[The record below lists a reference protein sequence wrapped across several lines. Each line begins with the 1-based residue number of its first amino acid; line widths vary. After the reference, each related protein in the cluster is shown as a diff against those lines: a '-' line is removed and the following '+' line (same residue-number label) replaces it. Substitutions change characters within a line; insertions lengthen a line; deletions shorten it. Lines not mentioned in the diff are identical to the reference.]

1 MLSSPFPSSPSTMP
15 RRSLTQTNVA
25 GWGFAA
31 PAALMLFVFII
42 LPFLM
47 AIYFS
52 LTNARMMSPNAVEF
66 VGLDNYQKMLSLNR
80 LVLEPQLE
88 NDGTVRFHNDGSIR
102 YEKVRTYT
110 RDEENYPHFF
120 QMREWFGWER
130 KGGEHGTQYV
140 VIIAGDPL
148 FWIALT
154 NTLIFVL
161 VIAPVQGGLA
171 LGLAL
176 LVNQKLH
183 GINIF
188 RTIYFMPVVV
198 SIIVASILWSIIYAP
213 DGLLNSMLIFFSFG
227 YFEGRDWLGD
237 TQTALPAIMA
247 FSIWQAVGFHMV
259 IWLAGLQTIPP
270 TLYEVGDVEG
280 ASNWQKFRFIT
291 WPGLRNTA
299 VLVLIVITMQAFALF
314 NQINVMTKG
323 GPLDATQS
331 LVFQSF
337 VRGYGKNDLSGAS
350 TIAVVLFVLVL
361 FISIIQRILTAQRE
375 GA

>member
-1 MLSSPFPSSPSTMP
+1 MLRP
-15 RRSLTQTNVA
+15 SLTQTNGA
-25 GWGFAA
+25 GWAFAS

-52 LTNARMMSPNAVEF
+52 LTNARMMSPNAIAF
-66 VGLDNYQKMLSLNR
+66 VGLDNFQKMLSLNR
-80 LVLEPQLE
+80 LVLDPQLE
-88 NDGTVRFHNDGSIR
+88 EDGSIR
-102 YEKVRTYT
+102 LYDDGSTRYEKIRTYT
-110 RDEENYPHFF
+110 RDQEAYPRLY

-130 KGGEHGTQYV
+130 AGGPHGTQYV
-140 VIIAGDPL
+140 AIIAGDPL

-161 VIAPVQGGLA
+161 AIAPGQGGLA

-176 LVNQKLH
+176 LINQKLR
-183 GINIF
+183 GINVF

-213 DGLLNSMLIFFSFG
+213 DGLLNSMLAFFSFG

-237 TQTALPAIMA
+237 PQTALGAIIA
-247 FSIWQAVGFHMV
+247 LSIWQGVGFHMV
-259 IWLAGLQTIPP
+259 IWLAGLQTISP
-270 TLYEVGDVEG
+270 TLYEVGAIEG
-280 ASNWQKFRFIT
+280 ASNWQKFRYIT

-323 GPLDATQS
+323 GPLDSTQS

-350 TIAVVLFVLVL
+350 AIAVFLFVLVL
-361 FISIIQRILTAQRE
+361 VISVIQRVLTARRE
-375 GA
+375 AE